1 MANNLKNVL
10 GRTDMSTTRAAV
22 IGSPVTHSLS
32 PLLHNAAFNSLGMDW
47 EYLALE
53 ITESELDE
61 VLAQMR
67 SGNLGGLSVTMP
79 LKTRVASLV
88 DECTSTAEKLSAVNC
103 VVANEKGLIGHNTD
117 GDGFLNG
124 LIHEAQFDP
133 KGKKVAVIG
142 AGGAARAVIE
152 ALARSGA
159 ASIMVVNRTPA
170 KAESA
175 ADLAGEVGAVGTLED
190 ISGADLVVNATS
202 IGMKDSQ
209 VDIPCSVDLLHSSQL
224 VVDLIYHPL
233 ETRWSSLAKQKG
245 IDSYNGVSMLLFQ
258 AAEAFTLWTGEEAPT
273 SIMQEAIT
281 QELEK
286 RTQN

>member
-233 ETRWSSLAKQKG
+233 ETRWISLAKQKG
-245 IDSYNGVSMLLFQ
+245 IDSHNGVSMLLFQ

>member
-233 ETRWSSLAKQKG
+233 ETRWISLAKQKG

>member
-22 IGSPVTHSLS
+22 IGSPVAHSLS

-233 ETRWSSLAKQKG
+233 ETRWISLAKQKG

-258 AAEAFTLWTGEEAPT
+258 AAEAFTLWTGEEAPI

>member
-1 MANNLKNVL
+1 MADYLKNVF
-10 GRTDMSTTRAAV
+10 GRTDLSTTRAAV

-79 LKTRVASLV
+79 FKTRVASLV
-88 DECTSTAEKLSAVNC
+88 DECTSIAEKLSAVNC

-175 ADLAGEVGAVGTLED
+175 ADLAGEVGVVGTLEG

-233 ETRWSSLAKQKG
+233 ETRWISLAKQKG
-245 IDSYNGVSMLLFQ
+245 IDSHNGVSMLLFQ
-258 AAEAFTLWTGEEAPT
+258 AAEAFTLWTGEEAPI

-281 QELEK
+281 QELKK

>member
-1 MANNLKNVL
+1 VANNLKNVL

-79 LKTRVASLV
+79 FKTRVASLV

-233 ETRWSSLAKQKG
+233 ETRWISLAKQKG

-258 AAEAFTLWTGEEAPT
+258 AAEAFTLWTGEEAPI

>member
-175 ADLAGEVGAVGTLED
+175 ADLAGEVGAVGTLKD

-233 ETRWSSLAKQKG
+233 ETRWISLAKQKG

-258 AAEAFTLWTGEEAPT
+258 AAEAFTLWTGEEAPI

>member
-224 VVDLIYHPL
+224 IVDLIYHPL
-233 ETRWSSLAKQKG
+233 ETRWISLAKQKG

-258 AAEAFTLWTGEEAPT
+258 AAEAFTLWTGEEAPI